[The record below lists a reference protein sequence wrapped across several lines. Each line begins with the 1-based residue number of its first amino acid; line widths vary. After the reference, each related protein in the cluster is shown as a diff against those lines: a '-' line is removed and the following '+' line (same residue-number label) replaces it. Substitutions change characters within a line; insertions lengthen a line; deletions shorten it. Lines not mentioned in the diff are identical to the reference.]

1 MNYKAKDRALV
12 VICVLATI
20 LPLTILV
27 VLIGDVLIDGI
38 GRVSV
43 AFLEGFPSRK
53 PDVAGVKPGLV
64 GSALLVMLTASVA
77 VPLGIGTAIYLQE
90 YGEDTW
96 WRRLVATNISSLA
109 GVPSVIYGLLG
120 LGVFVQMLGMGRSL
134 IAGALTLALLIL
146 PVVVISSLEALRA
159 VPDVLREAAYGLG
172 ATRWQVVRHVV
183 LPSALPAIL
192 TGCILSVGRAIGE
205 TAPLIVVGALTF
217 VTFTPDGID
226 APFTALPIQIY
237 SWVGRPQAGFQETAA
252 AGIVVL
258 LALLLVINLG
268 AIILRARLTRSR

>member
-1 MNYKAKDRALV
+1 M
-12 VICVLATI
+12 
-20 LPLTILV
+20 
-27 VLIGDVLIDGI
+27 
-38 GRVSV
+38 
-43 AFLEGFPSRK
+43 SRRLSRRLSQPK
-53 PDVAGVKPGLV
+53 TDVAGVKPGLV

-90 YGEDTW
+90 HGEDTW

-159 VPDVLREAAYGLG
+159 VPDILREAAYGLG

-192 TGCILSVGRAIGE
+192 TGCILSAGRAIGE

-237 SWVGRPQAGFQETAA
+237 SWGGTQAGFETAA

-258 LALLLVINLG
+258 LTLLLVINWGHHLRAASLG
-268 AIILRARLTRSR
+268 ADKMQGFSVTDLCAWYGEKQVLSNINMQIRVRA